1 MVSGSVES
9 GCHELSENIWFVRSK
24 TSYSVY
30 IVEMSP
36 MRDEQQPAREDR
48 AFQLVVCE
56 TLSLAIISS
65 AMADILARI

>member
-1 MVSGSVES
+1 MFNGTVES
-9 GCHELSENIWFVRSK
+9 EWHELSENIWFVRSK